1 LSTTKCNRWILS
13 WHWDDAKHITIAK
26 MEEMAREYIRLR
38 HPKGIFV
45 AVPHFDKQHY
55 HIHICATGIEFKT
68 GKSLRLTKT
77 ELQV

>member
-1 LSTTKCNRWILS
+1 
-13 WHWDDAKHITIAK
+13 